1 MKLIARLVAALVGF
15 ILGAATT
22 TFLVGR
28 YMAATY
34 ACKPGASE
42 PCDVHGFVGFGLV
55 IVWAPAVGL
64 VCAAFGYWLAR
75 RRQRLHA
82 A

>member
-15 ILGAATT
+15 VLGGAITA
-22 TFLVGR
+22 FLVGR
-28 YMAATY
+28 YVAATY
-34 ACKPGASE
+34 KCKPGAGE
-42 PCDVHGFVGFGLV
+42 PCDMGGFVGFGLV

-64 VCAAFGYWLAR
+64 VCAALGYWLAR